1 MKGRVIL
8 LLSLLISSTA
18 HAAPPPVDS
27 NERPWAKGVPEAEQ
41 KKALELFN
49 DATKMLKDSFFKKA
63 VDRYLE
69 ALGHWD
75 HPAIHFNVAKAL
87 MALDDPVP
95 AYEHLSSSMKYGGPP
110 LDAEEQDQVKTYKKL
125 LYETELAELN
135 VVCEEPDAVVT
146 MNGTTLFKGPGQWK
160 GVVRPNNVTILAT
173 KEGFQVSQSKP
184 NLKKGMVNDIAL
196 TLLPLDQSVRYVRP
210 FGNWIPWTVVTA
222 GALILG
228 GGAIASWQSGENL
241 KAYDDAVATCNTTT
255 AVDVK
260 DETVNGNVLGQRF
273 ACTPDSSI
281 TSKKD
286 TANTM
291 KTLSTVGYIAGGA
304 VLATG
309 IVLLYVNRERP
320 ITVEGTVDVPVTL
333 VPYIGP
339 DGGGVSA
346 TIGF

>member
-8 LLSLLISSTA
+8 LLALLLSTGA
-18 HAAPPPVDS
+18 RAADP

-49 DATKMLKDSFFKKA
+49 DATKLLKDSFFKKA

-69 ALGHWD
+69 ALSHWD

-87 MALDDPVP
+87 MALDDSVP
-95 AYEHLSSSMKYGGPP
+95 AYEHLIASMKYGGPP
-110 LDAEEQDQVKTYKKL
+110 LDQEEQDQVKTYKKL

-135 VVCEEPDAVVT
+135 IVCNEPDAVVT
-146 MNGTTLFKGPGQWK
+146 MNGTTLFKAPGQWK

-173 KEGFQVSQSKP
+173 KPGYQVSQSKP
-184 NLKKGMVNDIAL
+184 NLRKGMVNDISLAL
-196 TLLPLDQSVRYVRP
+196 EPLDTSVRYVRA

-228 GGAIASWQSGENL
+228 GGAIASWQSGENI
-241 KAYDDAVATCNTTT
+241 KAYDDAIAECTTLSQKEIL
-255 AVDVK
+255 DSNNVK
-260 DETVNGNVLGQRF
+260 RADAF
-273 ACTPDSSI
+273 ACVPDSSI

-286 TANTM
+286 TAATM

-309 IVLLYVNRERP
+309 IVLLYVNREKP